1 MMTKHKMSIIA
12 HGRLLRSLTKTL
24 LLVSLPPLKW
34 DTLRPPAQPGAP
46 LLPRNF
52 CLEQT
57 FLEKEKKEEL
67 TLECIA
73 TVRAILPL
81 RSQGGCRGHHPWW
94 IGWVV
99 VC

>member
-1 MMTKHKMSIIA
+1 
-12 HGRLLRSLTKTL
+12 
-24 LLVSLPPLKW
+24 
-34 DTLRPPAQPGAP
+34 
-46 LLPRNF
+46 
-52 CLEQT
+52 
-57 FLEKEKKEEL
+57 
-67 TLECIA
+67 LECIA